1 MIPKRNP
8 MLRILNQPIQR
19 LHDLRQIGPPII
31 RVKVEIKRIHLVSAF
46 VHKNHD
52 TGSRIGRP
60 ARFVRHITHQPR
72 RQGRDIVFGRK
83 GHSPVKPVE
92 QREII
97 KRQGRQIRHED
108 LVNRGVRV
116 ADVGTGSRAVF
127 WAEAAQTTAMLHA
140 TTSSSDTSVARQE
153 GRCVMDVRLGL
164 LSFWEKGGIAV
175 FHVPRNSE
183 APRRVGFWQLAAVRE
198 TFSGNYL
205 PDENSRGQIRVGAGR
220 MIGWGF

>member
-1 MIPKRNP
+1 

-46 VHKNHD
+46 IHKNHD
-52 TGSRIGRP
+52 TGSCIGRP

-97 KRQGRQIRHED
+97 KRQGRQIWHED
-108 LVNRGVRV
+108 LVNRGGRV
-116 ADVGTGSRAVF
+116 ADVGEQVGRPEGVERVKPYQGSC
-127 WAEAAQTTAMLHA
+127 
-140 TTSSSDTSVARQE
+140 
-153 GRCVMDVRLGL
+153 GR
-164 LSFWEKGGIAV
+164 GG
-175 FHVPRNSE
+175 
-183 APRRVGFWQLAAVRE
+183 
-198 TFSGNYL
+198 
-205 PDENSRGQIRVGAGR
+205 
-220 MIGWGF
+220 